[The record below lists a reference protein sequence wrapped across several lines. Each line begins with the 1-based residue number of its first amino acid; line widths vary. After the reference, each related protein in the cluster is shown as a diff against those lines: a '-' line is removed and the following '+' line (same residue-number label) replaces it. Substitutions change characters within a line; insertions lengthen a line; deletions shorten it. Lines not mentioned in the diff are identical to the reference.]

1 MTNGAEIR
9 KYINLLEQSKKL
21 MENVCPRCKHA
32 NCICEDDNTETLG
45 LFGSD
50 DLATIAIGAVG
61 GVLGVII
68 SQIWWKITDSEAK
81 VVINTLARLI
91 VEQNPD
97 GITISELIDQL
108 KEKLKDSYDRGDLK
122 LKVYESA
129 LDGMRKFEQTLRD
142 TIRSHGGDPDTDGIT
157 KLKESKHA
165 VRPGTKPSKFF
176 QESRNKSLHE
186 SIVRKLVKNGYSL
199 HESRMVA
206 HILTRRN
213 RK

>member
-45 LFGSD
+45 LFGTD

-68 SQIWWKITDSEAK
+68 SRIWWEITNSEAK
-81 VVINTLARLI
+81 VAIKAIARLI
-91 VEQNPD
+91 VRQNPD

-108 KEKLKDSYDRGDLK
+108 EEKLKNRYNRGDLT
-122 LKVYESA
+122 LKGYESA
-129 LDGMRKFEQTLRD
+129 LDGMPKFKQMLCD
-142 TIRSHGGDPDTDGIT
+142 TIRSQGGDPDTDIIT

-165 VRPGTKPSKFF
+165 I
-176 QESRNKSLHE
+176 HE